1 MTFPQKMN
9 IKADR
14 YKSFNENI
22 LNPIFVFF
30 IFKNHIR
37 ILTHTIY
44 NGSECS
50 LLPLLSVR
58 DEVQWFLLDFDYKNE
73 TKILI
78 IDASFINNGVGK
90 FLHVLY
96 K

>member
-22 LNPIFVFF
+22 LNPIFVFL

-58 DEVQWFLLDFDYKNE
+58 DEVQ
-73 TKILI
+73 
-78 IDASFINNGVGK
+78 
-90 FLHVLY
+90 
-96 K
+96 